1 MSENEPQQG
10 EELRSGTAHKEGR
23 PEVFRTTSEVEVD
36 ALYGPSEENPRLGL
50 AGEFPYTRGIYPT
63 MYRERLWTMR
73 QYAGFGTSSETN
85 ERFHYLLDSGQ
96 TGLSVAFD
104 LPTQMGY
111 DSDDEMALGEVGR
124 VGVAIDSIED
134 MHRLFDGIPLDKVST
149 SMTINA
155 TAPILLA
162 MYVGVA
168 EERGIPH
175 EFLRGTVQNDVLK
188 EFIAR
193 GAYIYPVEP
202 SLKFVTDVFEYCSAT
217 LPRWNPISISGYH
230 VREAGATAAQELA
243 FTIANGLEYVQRA
256 IDSGL
261 KVDRFAPRLS
271 FFFSADRVFF
281 EEVAKFRAARRMW
294 AELMRDR
301 FGARDDACR
310 LRFHAQTAGSSLTA
324 QQPLNNT
331 VRVAVQALSAV
342 LGGAQS
348 LHTNGYDEALTLP
361 GTEAARLALRT
372 QQILAS
378 ESGVADTVDPLGG
391 AYFVEALTEELENLG
406 YAYLEEIENRGG
418 ATQAIEYMREEIH
431 KSAYLHQRS
440 IESGDLEVVGVNTYQ
455 DEEESLIP
463 EAPDFISL
471 ARKQRERLETVRST
485 RDEAAVAGAL
495 DEIQQVASRDD
506 NLLPILVDAVQK
518 RVTLGEISH
527 TLRRVWGEYQ
537 PR

>member
-1 MSENEPQQG
+1 MSEGKPWQG
-10 EELRSGTAHKEGR
+10 EESRSGAAQRGGR

-36 ALYGPSEENPRLGL
+36 ALYGPGEENPRLGL
-50 AGEFPYTRGIYPT
+50 PGEFPYTRGIYST
-63 MYRERLWTMR
+63 MYRGRLWTMR
-73 QYAGFGTSSETN
+73 QYAGFGTASETN

-168 EERGIPH
+168 KERGVSR
-175 EFLRGTVQNDVLK
+175 ELLRGTVQNDVLK

-202 SLKFVTDVFEYCSAT
+202 SLKFVTDVFEYCSAE

-261 KVDRFAPRLS
+261 EVDQFAPRLS

-301 FGARDDACR
+301 FEASDDACR

-324 QQPLNNT
+324 QQPLNNA

-342 LGGAQS
+342 LGGTQS
-348 LHTNGYDEALTLP
+348 LHTNGYDEALALP
-361 GTEAARLALRT
+361 GAEAARLALRT
-372 QQILAS
+372 QQILAL
-378 ESGVADTVDPLGG
+378 ELGVADTVDPLGG
-391 AYFVEALTEELENLG
+391 SYFVEALTEELEDRG
-406 YAYLEEIENRGG
+406 YTYLQEIEDRGG

-455 DEEESLIP
+455 DEEKPRTP
-463 EAPDFISL
+463 EAPDFVGL
-471 ARKQRERLETVRST
+471 ARKQRERLEAVRSA
-485 RDEAAVAGAL
+485 RDEEAVTGAM
-495 DEIQQVASRDD
+495 DEIQQVASRDG
-506 NLLPILVDAVQK
+506 NLLPVLVDAVQK

-527 TLRRVWGEYQ
+527 TLRSVWGEYQ
-537 PR
+537 P